1 MLLEN
6 LPLFE
11 DLSVS
16 LLVISDAELDVLHLI
31 FVVLAARV
39 AYFTLNFLL
48 PRLLHLSLGPHG
60 GGFNFGLEAVQ
71 HDYPGFLDLLLHPF
85 VDLVAAFLTFL
96 ADFGERCAF
105 GIINKILPG
114 SVSDIESVVCE

>member
-1 MLLEN
+1 MLLES

-11 DLSVS
+11 ELSVS

-31 FVVLAARV
+31 FVVLAARK
-39 AYFTLNFLL
+39 AYLTLNFLL
-48 PRLLHLSLGPHG
+48 PSLLDLSLGPHG

-71 HDYPGFLDLLLHPF
+71 HDFPGVLDLLRHPF

-96 ADFGERCAF
+96 ADFGEWCAF
-105 GIINKILPG
+105 RIINKILPG
-114 SVSDIESVVCE
+114 SVSDIVSVVSE